1 MKSNGLLGEKLPF
14 YQKVLNMTL
23 GIGSDKSPATRK
35 AEEPLASPFRRGY
48 TRPGR
53 PGLPVTPI
61 VVSTPGHP
69 AHIGTPVAGT
79 GSATKHGSAS
89 STAASIFRS
98 FRRRSLRRSFRRTK
112 SFLVKNSTTTTTT
125 PTVTGNAINRPVNK
139 RVMRWWT
146 DDQKENRKFNPTS
159 CFFLFL
165 WKIWLSVSFTS
176 QWGGGHLVPSPLHRW
191 PLIIWFG
198 YENAP
203 PSSMANVSVI
213 IPRNQFWSFCYSA
226 LTEALGAFFYISRHD
241 WRERERERGLL
252 ATVFGHYCQSGWVPG
267 GS

>member
-1 MKSNGLLGEKLPF
+1 MVVTQLTFCYTHTHARTNEKKTNKQSFYFSGRNNLNFSIMKSNGLLGEKLPF

-61 VVSTPGHP
+61 VVTTPGHP
-69 AHIGTPVAGT
+69 AHIGTPVTGT

-139 RVMRWWT
+139 RVMR
-146 DDQKENRKFNPTS
+146 
-159 CFFLFL
+159 
-165 WKIWLSVSFTS
+165 
-176 QWGGGHLVPSPLHRW
+176 
-191 PLIIWFG
+191 
-198 YENAP
+198 
-203 PSSMANVSVI
+203 
-213 IPRNQFWSFCYSA
+213 
-226 LTEALGAFFYISRHD
+226 
-241 WRERERERGLL
+241 
-252 ATVFGHYCQSGWVPG
+252 
-267 GS
+267 